1 MIFVNNILT
10 TVDLTLREILAR
22 FRLRTVVAFK
32 VWKLRFTIYL
42 NANDNETIESKLNEI
57 KNDNATCTIKHGRNS
72 DSVCTLRSFFRLC

>member
-42 NANDNETIESKLNEI
+42 NANDNETIESKLNEN
-57 KNDNATCTIKHGRNS
+57 KNDNVTCTIKHGRNS